1 LCYYLKNLTVKFFQ
15 LSMSHVFMVVKQD
28 FLTCLIL
35 TLFQMESKLKIT
47 FILWGMAIKVKNLF
61 SFFMVFILK
70 MLISLI
76 DTDLPNRMHDDL
88 HDVIKHEASRMA
100 SSSIII
106 KLKLE
111 INLLIFIL
119 VVHFRWNYKMI
130 II

>member
-1 LCYYLKNLTVKFFQ
+1 
-15 LSMSHVFMVVKQD
+15 
-28 FLTCLIL
+28 
-35 TLFQMESKLKIT
+35 
-47 FILWGMAIKVKNLF
+47 MAIKVKNLF

-119 VVHFRWNYKMI
+119 VVHFR
-130 II
+130 